1 MRAKAGIFCII
12 GLLLLT
18 GVVTATSTSMTVDRT
33 WLVANN
39 TQNTNI
45 SVIVA
50 NNTGIPVHGATVT
63 LSFTV
68 SPPYSSVPYA
78 GDQTNYGSLTNYT
91 AITDNYG
98 QVFSVFHAKTKSGT
112 AHIVASIVYTDP
124 DGTAYTANVSRDV
137 GIDHDS
143 PYIAHFGYA
152 SDGTVAT
159 VVPFNISVVDM
170 WNNPIDDR
178 PEGGG
183 VHNVTLHVNGPSP
196 NDCGFEVGSLYPH
209 DITKS
214 LDSNGNLSMNVKLT
228 SKYGS
233 NNILLDAF
241 GSMSDQLVWITAV
254 TTAPPYTIT
263 QSIDPT
269 GSPPSL
275 PVNEKFTI
283 KYVLYDKFGNPTG
296 DQLIWVNT
304 SVLGENTQY
313 RSNTIGQVW
322 VNYVEP
328 YTGLY
333 TLNAT
338 SVVNS
343 SVNISGV
350 VRFYNTSAADFVLM
364 TNPESMASHEVNTS
378 FRAEVRVKV
387 MDVIG
392 NPVQNE
398 TVTFSINSVTYPGGP
413 YNATADP
420 SLSST
425 SAVTD
430 NDGLAIVKFTPGAF
444 SQNISALH
452 YSPTSTGTCMVAA
465 TWNGIT
471 KQVPV
476 TWKNY
481 PYLSAITS
489 VSCYDPVLGVVSCQ
503 KAHLNNTVDV
513 SLKLNGDGYAL
524 ERYPIDVILDT
535 DRSGSMLYDN
545 PDRMYSI
552 REAAKT
558 FVGQMS
564 TKDQVG
570 LVSFGQSGTINTP
583 GQGSGI
589 SASDIN
595 NVYHVPKTYSDWATL
610 DKPLTDYTG
619 YAAVKTELDNMVPDY
634 GTPLRQSIK
643 IAIDHMKS
651 NGRTSAIRAIVVLSD
666 GDYNFY
672 GDPLARGTGYA
683 DSWGHHANDYGDL
696 TSDYMQYSG
705 LNTDAGRNTAEQNMS
720 VYALDNNIRI
730 YSIGFGSLSSGG
742 QKTLSVLANSTG
754 GKYYAASATNIG
766 DVYKQIAGDLQQDAG
781 VDTSVA
787 MDFGTITVNNASV
800 DGAQVFDYVPDPV
813 ISGYLPTRAPG
824 STWTIKYNRTP
835 SGVIYTLVPAQIT
848 DQSTNWTQNHQLD
861 FNVGTVKI
869 NETWEASFRLKLLR
883 EGNINVFGPDSIIR
897 FNDSL
902 NTGVDHLAIPP
913 AYISVSQNTS
923 SSGLTMKT
931 IFLHTIFCTEP
942 GEIKAL
948 LPVQWNTTY
957 TGNLTVDELVYYSI
971 VDEQGNPG
979 SWIQYDSISGIPPG
993 ETTQFSQLSVTDK
1006 PIGGYLIRVIAV
1018 ATDAPGDEITLAQP
1032 KYVGGRGK
1040 NFIKLE

>member
-1 MRAKAGIFCII
+1 MRAKTGIFCII

-63 LSFTV
+63 LTFTL

-78 GDQTNYGSLTNYT
+78 GDQLNYGSLTNYT
-91 AITDNYG
+91 AITDGNG
-98 QVFSVFHAKTKSGT
+98 QVFSAFHAKTKSGT
-112 AHIVASIVYTDP
+112 AHIVASIAFTDP
-124 DGTAYTANVSRDV
+124 DGTSYTANVSKDV

-143 PYIAHFGYA
+143 PYISRFGYV
-152 SDGTVAT
+152 SDGTVGT
-159 VVPFNISVVDM
+159 VVPFNISVVDQ
-170 WNNPIDDR
+170 WNNPIDNR

-183 VHNVTLHVNGPSP
+183 AHNVTLHINGPSP
-196 NDCGFEVGSLYPH
+196 NDCGFVVGSLYPH

-214 LDSNGNLSMNVKLT
+214 LDANGNLSVNVKLT

-254 TTAPPYTIT
+254 TTAPPYSIT
-263 QSIDPT
+263 QVIDPS

-275 PVNEKFTI
+275 PVNQNFTLE
-283 KYVLYDKFGNPTG
+283 YTLYDKFGNPTG
-296 DQLIWVNT
+296 NQLIWVNT
-304 SVLGENTQY
+304 SVPGENTQY
-313 RSNTIGQVW
+313 ESNTIGQVW
-322 VNYVEP
+322 VHYVEP

-333 TLNAT
+333 TINA
-338 SVVNS
+338 SSAVNS
-343 SVNISGV
+343 SVNISGI
-350 VRFYNTSAADFVLM
+350 VRFYNISASDFVLM
-364 TNPESMASHEVNTS
+364 ANPESMASHEVNTT

-398 TVTFSINSVTYPGGP
+398 TVTFSINSVSYPGGP
-413 YNATADP
+413 YNATALP
-420 SLSST
+420 SLSSA

-430 NDGLAIVKFTPGAF
+430 NDGFAIVMFTPGTF
-444 SQNISALH
+444 SQNISAFH
-452 YSPTSTGTCMVAA
+452 YSPTSTGTCMITA
-465 TWNGIT
+465 TWNGIS

-489 VSCYDPVLGVVSCQ
+489 VSCYDPDLGVVVSCQ
-503 KAHLNNTVDV
+503 KALINDTVDV
-513 SLKLNGDGYAL
+513 SLKLNGDGWAL

-564 TKDQVG
+564 AKDQVG
-570 LVSFGQSGTINTP
+570 LVSFGQSGTITTP

-589 SASDIN
+589 SGSDIN

-610 DKPLTDYTG
+610 DKNLTDYTG
-619 YAAVKTELDNMVPDY
+619 YASVKTELDNIVPDY
-634 GTPLRQSIK
+634 GTPLRQGVK

-651 NGRTSAIRAIVVLSD
+651 KGRPSAIRAIVVLSD
-666 GDYNFY
+666 GDYNYY
-672 GDPLARGTGYA
+672 GDPLARGTGYS
-683 DSWGHHANDYGDL
+683 DSNGHHAADYNTLD
-696 TSDYMQYSG
+696 SNYMSYSG
-705 LNTDAGRNTAEQNMS
+705 LSSAEQNMS
-720 VYALDNNIRI
+720 VYALHNNIRI
-730 YSIGFGSLSSGG
+730 YSIGFGSSLSSGG
-742 QKTLSVLANSTG
+742 QTTLSVLANSTG
-754 GKYYAASATNIG
+754 GKYYAASATNIV

-781 VDTSVA
+781 VNTSVV
-787 MDFGTITVNNASV
+787 MDFGTITVNNASIN
-800 DGAQVFDYVPDPV
+800 GAQVFDYVPDPV
-813 ISGYLPTRAPG
+813 ISGYLPTRSPG

-835 SGVIYTLVPAQIT
+835 SGTLYTLVPAQIT
-848 DQSTNWTQNHQLD
+848 DQSSNWTMNHQLN

-883 EGNINVFGPDSIIR
+883 EGNINVFGPNSTIK

-902 NTGVDHLAIPP
+902 STGVDHLPIPP
-913 AYISVSQNTS
+913 GYISVAQDSLL
-923 SSGLTMKT
+923 SGLTMKT
-931 IFLHTIFCTEP
+931 LSLHTIFCTEP

-957 TGNLTVDELVYYSI
+957 TGNLTVDELVYYTI

-1006 PIGGYLIRVIAV
+1006 PIGGYEIRVIAV
-1018 ATDAPGDEITLAQP
+1018 ATDAPGDEITLSQP